1 MKPVLDLEI
10 LIATKDRSSNL
21 ERLLASIN
29 DSSSLPK
36 KVIIVYAGNSVDRVV
51 KNFKN
56 FFSIQLI
63 YSEVASQVK
72 QKQLGI
78 ELLDKDCKWVLF
90 LDDDVELEEFTL
102 ENLFSKYLHDDSL
115 NEYSGFGLALRD
127 FKERKINILLKIFL
141 MMFQIYSFKPGS
153 LMISGHPQIYLDQK
167 VNCQVYWLNGI
178 SVWRFDKLHLYSSNL
193 AYLPY
198 SAYEDVIFSY
208 KVSKNSKLMFVADIF
223 VKNQRQQTYN
233 KMDKNQFI
241 YGALLRYYFVSSNLE
256 FSKFWLLISQVA
268 RSVDYIALGSDHISV
283 LRRID
288 CAQRVW
294 FTLLVASIKRVDGMT
309 LMKNKLQTFSNHI

>member
-36 KVIIVYAGNSVDRVV
+36 KVIIVYAGNSIDRVV
-51 KNFKN
+51 KNFEN

-141 MMFQIYSFKPGS
+141 MMFRIYSFKPGS

-268 RSVDYIALGSDHISV
+268 RSVDYIALGSDQISV

>member
-1 MKPVLDLEI
+1 MKPVLDLAI

-36 KVIIVYAGNSVDRVV
+36 KVIIVYAGNSIDRVV
-51 KNFKN
+51 KNFEN

-90 LDDDVELEEFTL
+90 LDDDVEIEEFTL
-102 ENLFSKYLHDDSL
+102 ENLFCKYLQDDSL

-167 VNCQVYWLNGI
+167 VNCQVNWLNGI
-178 SVWRFDKLHLYSSNL
+178 SVWRFDKLYLYNSNL

-233 KMDKNQFI
+233 KLDKNQFI
-241 YGALLRYYFVSSNLE
+241 YGAFQRYYFVSSNLE
-256 FSKFWLLISQVA
+256 FSKFWLLISQIA
-268 RSVDYIALGSDHISV
+268 RSVDYIASGSDDISV
-283 LRRID
+283 LRRIYY
-288 CAQRVW
+288 AQRVW
-294 FTLLVASIKRVDGMT
+294 FTLLVASIKRVDGIT
-309 LMKNKLQTFSNHI
+309 LMKNKL